1 MGVIGRAL
9 LVGARAGIV
18 AGVLYFS
25 VLAALIAFGALL
37 GSGSTTMFAL
47 VLFVGAG
54 VACGL
59 GLGLAAGLVGG
70 TTLAVLARD
79 GAPSEAAL
87 RVAGGAAA
95 GGTVLILTLAE
106 QLTGMVGLLTPD
118 LTTVV
123 VIPTAVA
130 VAVGTASAPGLVA
143 AQRGQ
148 PKRPLT

>member
-1 MGVIGRAL
+1 VIGRAL

-18 AGVLYFS
+18 SGVLYFS

-70 TTLAVLARD
+70 TTLAVLAH
-79 GAPSEAAL
+79 GAAPSAAAL

-106 QLTGMVGLLTPD
+106 QLTGTVGLLTPD

-143 AQRGQ
+143 ARRGQ